1 MRICIFCCT
10 FAADISMGMKLLNIN
25 MVLVSGC
32 LLLMMLVTGCNKS
45 PQPVRRLGDEK
56 PDSLLM
62 AQLYFNQRMISE
74 ADKQCLEYI
83 KWDTLHSYVQDDF
96 GFWYTI
102 LQRTAQEPLQKG
114 QYADMHIQLYELND
128 SLVADI
134 QESLQ
139 MGSGE
144 LPVAINRTLNNIR
157 QGEQVQIIT
166 PWYAAYGVEGTSI
179 IKPYSNLRIVVG
191 LGE

>member
-139 MGSGE
+139 VGSGE

>member
-139 MGSGE
+139 VGSGE

-157 QGEQVQIIT
+157 KGEQVQIIT
-166 PWYAAYGVEGTSI
+166 PWYAAYGVEGTSL
-179 IKPYSNLRIVVG
+179 IKPYSNLKIVVKV
-191 LGE
+191 ED

>member
-134 QESLQ
+134 QGSLQ
-139 MGSGE
+139 VGSGE

-166 PWYAAYGVEGTSI
+166 PWYAAYGVEGTSL
-179 IKPYSNLRIVVG
+179 IKPYSTLKIVVKV
-191 LGE
+191 ED

>member
-25 MVLVSGC
+25 MLLVSVC
-32 LLLMMLVTGCNKS
+32 LLLMMLVIGCNKS

-139 MGSGE
+139 VGSGE

-166 PWYAAYGVEGTSI
+166 PWYAAYGVEGTSL
-179 IKPYSNLRIVVG
+179 IKPYSNLKIVVG

>member
-10 FAADISMGMKLLNIN
+10 FAADISMGMKLLSIN

-139 MGSGE
+139 VGSGE

-166 PWYAAYGVEGTSI
+166 PWYAAYGVEGTSL
-179 IKPYSNLRIVVG
+179 IKPYSNLKIVVG

>member
-134 QESLQ
+134 QGSLQ
-139 MGSGE
+139 VGSGE

-166 PWYAAYGVEGTSI
+166 PWYAAYGVEGTSL
-179 IKPYSNLRIVVG
+179 IKPYSNLKIVVKV
-191 LGE
+191 ED

>member
-1 MRICIFCCT
+1 
-10 FAADISMGMKLLNIN
+10 MGMKLLNIN

-83 KWDTLHSYVQDDF
+83 KWDTLHTYVQDDF

-139 MGSGE
+139 VGSGE

-166 PWYAAYGVEGTSI
+166 PWYAAYGVEGTSL
-179 IKPYSNLRIVVG
+179 IKPYSNLKIVVKV
-191 LGE
+191 ED

>member
-134 QESLQ
+134 QGSLQ
-139 MGSGE
+139 VGSGE

-166 PWYAAYGVEGTSI
+166 PWYAAYGVEGTSL
-179 IKPYSNLRIVVG
+179 IKPYSNLKIVIRV
-191 LGE
+191 ES

>member
-32 LLLMMLVTGCNKS
+32 LLLMLLVTGCNKS

-139 MGSGE
+139 VGSGK